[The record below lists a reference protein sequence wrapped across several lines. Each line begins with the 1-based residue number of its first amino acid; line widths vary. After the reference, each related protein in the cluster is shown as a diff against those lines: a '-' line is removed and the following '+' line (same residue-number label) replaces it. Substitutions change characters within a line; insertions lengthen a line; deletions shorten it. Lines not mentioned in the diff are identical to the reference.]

1 MKQFTR
7 FLCLFL
13 IVFGLFGQPD
23 RPYVLLVSFDG
34 FRAEY
39 LDWYY
44 TPNFDRLA
52 QQGVKAKSMK
62 PVFITETFP
71 NHYSIATGMYAD
83 HHGLIANTFYDAEFD
98 ATYMIYDRS
107 AVEDERWYGG
117 EPIWCT
123 AEKQGV
129 KTASYFWVGAE
140 SQAGGCQPSIW
151 KRYDHEFPFKARIDS
166 VMSWLQLPVEHR
178 PHLVLLYF
186 HEPDAAGHIYG
197 PKSDETET
205 AVKNMDVLMGVILDR
220 AKNLSVYK
228 QLNIIV
234 VSDHG
239 MVEINPKRIINLN
252 DYTDLSGLTQEGN
265 GPTSFLYGVG
275 INHLQQVY
283 ADLKTVP
290 HISVYLR
297 TEIPDR
303 LYYKNHY
310 RIKDLLLIA
319 QEGWSILNFK
329 YPNPERYTG
338 GDHGYDNVLSSM
350 HAIFLADGP
359 AFKDGYSRGSFEN
372 VDIYP
377 LITEILQ
384 LTPNPE
390 IDGDLENIKDV
401 LSKKTNH

>member
-129 KTASYFWVGAE
+129 KTASYFWVGSE

-151 KRYDHEFPFKARIDS
+151 KRYDHDFPFKARIDS

-197 PKSDETET
+197 PKSDEAET

-220 AKNLSVYK
+220 VKNLPVYT

-252 DYTDLSGLTQEGN
+252 DYTDLSGFTQEGN

-372 VDIYP
+372 VDM
-377 LITEILQ
+377 
-384 LTPNPE
+384 
-390 IDGDLENIKDV
+390 
-401 LSKKTNH
+401 

>member
-129 KTASYFWVGAE
+129 KTASYFWVGSE

-151 KRYDHEFPFKARIDS
+151 KRYDHDFPFKARIDS

-197 PKSDETET
+197 PKSDEAET

-220 AKNLSVYK
+220 VKNLPVYT

-252 DYTDLSGLTQEGN
+252 DYTDLSGFTQEGN

>member
-129 KTASYFWVGAE
+129 KTASYFWVGSE

-151 KRYDHEFPFKARIDS
+151 KRYDHDFPFNARIDS

-220 AKNLSVYK
+220 VKNLPVYT

-252 DYTDLSGLTQEGN
+252 DYTDLSGFTQEGN

-390 IDGDLENIKDV
+390 IDGDLENIEDV
-401 LSKKTNH
+401 LSKKINH

>member
-7 FLCLFL
+7 FFCFFL
-13 IVFGLFGQPD
+13 VVFGLFGQSG

-39 LDWYY
+39 LDWYH

-52 QQGVKAKSMK
+52 QQGVKAESMK
-62 PVFITETFP
+62 PVFITKTFP

-98 ATYMIYDRS
+98 ATYRIRDRS
-107 AVEDERWYGG
+107 AVEDARWYGG

-129 KTASYFWVGAE
+129 KTASYFWVGSE
-140 SQAGGCQPSIW
+140 SKAGGCQPTVW
-151 KRYDHEFPFKARIDS
+151 KRYDHDYPFEARIDS
-166 VMSWLQLPVEHR
+166 VVAWFQKPPKTR

-186 HEPDAAGHIYG
+186 HEPDAAGHVFG
-197 PKSDETET
+197 PNSDETET
-205 AVKNMDVLMGVILDR
+205 AVENMDSVMGAILDR
-220 AKNLSVYK
+220 VKNLPVYK

-239 MVEINPKRIINLN
+239 MAGINPKRIINLN
-252 DYTDLSGLTQEGN
+252 DYTDLSGFTQEGT
-265 GPTSFLYGVG
+265 GPTSFLYGG
-275 INHLQQVY
+275 GTNRLHQVY
-283 ADLKTVP
+283 ADLKTAP
-290 HISVYLR
+290 HISVYLK
-297 TEIPDR
+297 TEIPNR

-319 QEGWSILNFK
+319 HEGWSILNFK
-329 YPNPERYTG
+329 RPNPERYAG
-338 GDHGYDNVLSSM
+338 GTHGYDNVLPSM

-359 AFKDGYSRGSFEN
+359 AFKNGYLRGTFEN
-372 VDIYP
+372 VNIYP
-377 LITEILQ
+377 LIANILQ
-384 LTPNPE
+384 LTPNTD
-390 IDGDLENIKDV
+390 IDGNLENIADI
-401 LSKKTNH
+401 LSKNKQ

>member
-129 KTASYFWVGAE
+129 KTASYFWVGSE

-151 KRYDHEFPFKARIDS
+151 KRYDHDFPFNARIDS

-197 PKSDETET
+197 PKSDEAET

-220 AKNLSVYK
+220 VKNLPVYT

-252 DYTDLSGLTQEGN
+252 DYTDLSGFTQEGN

-338 GDHGYDNVLSSM
+338 GDHGYDNALSSM
-350 HAIFLADGP
+350 QAIFLADGP

-377 LITEILQ
+377 LIAEILQ

-390 IDGDLENIKDV
+390 IDGDLENIEDV
-401 LSKKTNH
+401 LSKKINH

>member
-1 MKQFTR
+1 MIQFTR
-7 FLCLFL
+7 FFCLFL

-83 HHGLIANTFYDAEFD
+83 HHGLFAYTFYEAEFD

-129 KTASYFWVGAE
+129 KTASYFWVGSE

-151 KRYDHEFPFKARIDS
+151 KRYDHDFPFNARIDS

-178 PHLVLLYF
+178 PHLVMLYF

-220 AKNLSVYK
+220 VKNLPVYT

-252 DYTDLSGLTQEGN
+252 DYTDLSGFTQEGN

-359 AFKDGYSRGSFEN
+359 AFKEGYSRGSFEN

-377 LITEILQ
+377 LIAEILQ

-390 IDGDLENIKDV
+390 IDGDLENIEDV